1 MSLLFDALKQAQQNG
16 AGATQAEPQT
26 ASPASRPAASAPPE
40 RPIIKRANPGGVAAA
55 KSIMS
60 ATARPQRRNS
70 QLLVG
75 GLISLL
81 VGGLGGWYYLQFQL
95 SPSPPVATSAAPS
108 LAQTE
113 LAAQTLQTEAAPPAY
128 QPITINIKGKA
139 FRNSKN
145 VQQNEPVVQP
155 RPAKTVAT
163 PPPVHIAKKA
173 PAAPAPK
180 KSPALA
186 VVENKQAAPV
196 ARKTPATRVANKSPV
211 APVAKQAPKIQ
222 MLASAD
228 PLKEG
233 YVALSEG
240 RLADAEAKYLDAL
253 AQHPHEKD
261 ALLGL
266 AVIAQRQKQTERA
279 LDYFQQ
285 VLSEDPNNVLAATS
299 LFVLSEQADPV
310 AAEGRLKQLLEIKP
324 SSPEPHYA
332 LGNVLARQK
341 RWGEAQ
347 QSFFRA
353 YSLKPDNALYA
364 YNLAV
369 ALDHLR
375 KPVSALSYYE
385 KAVQL
390 AKPGDNTI
398 NLPAIQQRV
407 LELNNAAP

>member
-16 AGATQAEPQT
+16 AGATQAEPQN
-26 ASPASRPAASAPPE
+26 AAPASRPAASVPPE

-60 ATARPQRRNS
+60 ATARPQRRSS
-70 QLLVG
+70 QLLIG
-75 GLISLL
+75 GLLSLL
-81 VGGLGGWYYLQFQL
+81 VAGLGGWYYLQIQL
-95 SPSPPVATSAAPS
+95 TPSTPVAKPIP
-108 LAQTE
+108 LAV
-113 LAAQTLQTEAAPPAY
+113 AQIDQETQPETAPPAY

-145 VQQNEPVVQP
+145 AKQNEPAVQP
-155 RPAKTVAT
+155 SPAKTVVA
-163 PPPVHIAKKA
+163 PPPVHVAKKI
-173 PAAPAPK
+173 PAAPAPR

-186 VVENKQAAPV
+186 VVEKTPATSV
-196 ARKTPATRVANKSPV
+196 ARKTPATRVA
-211 APVAKQAPKIQ
+211 KQAPKIQ
-222 MLASAD
+222 MQASAD

-233 YVALSEG
+233 YVALTEG
-240 RLADAEAKYLDAL
+240 RLADAEAKYLGAL

-261 ALLGL
+261 VLLGL
-266 AVIAQRQKQTERA
+266 AIIAQRQKQTERA
-279 LDYFQQ
+279 LDYYQQ

-347 QSFFRA
+347 QSFSRA

-385 KAVQL
+385 KTIQL
-390 AKPGDNTI
+390 AKPGDSTI